1 MQMAGLFSPSLGTGQ
16 GHTTTN
22 SLNIFMFSNI
32 IYIYTYI
39 YIYMLSFCFGSEDVL
54 VPTASTQAVG
64 LARNAL
70 EVAAVNQGF
79 LNVLQFIFESC
90 NQFLSMVHR
99 GGIWVDAADAKV
111 VVVNGYKAI
120 ETY

>member
-54 VPTASTQAVG
+54 VPTASTQAVE
-64 LARNAL
+64 LARTCP
-70 EVAAVNQGF
+70 GG
-79 LNVLQFIFESC
+79 SC
-90 NQFLSMVHR
+90 SEPRLPECLTIHF
-99 GGIWVDAADAKV
+99 
-111 VVVNGYKAI
+111 
-120 ETY
+120 